1 MLIKLKNKDT
11 LKLDDH
17 ILKCSI
23 GRNGLKSKKEEG
35 DKCTPK
41 GVFSLGKLYYRADRV
56 KKPTTKIST
65 KIIKKNMGWCDD
77 VTSKFYNKEM
87 KINKNISN
95 DISHAYVYYTII
107 QLVRLV
113 FQYDKNNKKKTIKL
127 IRECIS
133 ETKLQN
139 NLKHYKPKSGD
150 SKIIPFLIKTN
161 QPLLLLYICRIKG
174 MIR

>member
-11 LKLDDH
+11 LKLDDY

-23 GRNGLKSKKEEG
+23 GKNGIKSKKKEG

-87 KINKNISN
+87 KINKNIKHEKLYRN
-95 DISHAYVYYTII
+95 DNVYDYLIVINYNTKKIKPGKGSAI
-107 QLVRLV
+107 FLHLT
-113 FQYDKNNKKKTIKL
+113 KNYKKTLGCVAVKKKDFLIILKL
-127 IRECIS
+127 I
-133 ETKLQN
+133 TKN
-139 NLKHYKPKSGD
+139 
-150 SKIIPFLIKTN
+150 T
-161 QPLLLLYICRIKG
+161 RIK
-174 MIR
+174 IY